1 MPRFCTPCRAP
12 AQRTPA
18 MAGKVGCGLLLAV
31 LFAVAAV
38 SRAPFAVFALAFAVL
53 LVGFLAWYVRTLR
66 RDVAVTLQL
75 PTRPVQPGE
84 EFSVLVQLHNAGR
97 RPVPELRVVLQA
109 ADAESGTVIELPC
122 GAMLAPHQRADLRVT
137 LRAAQSGLWR
147 FCVQKAAVR
156 DPLGLFAAPC
166 AVPPQSQV
174 LCVLPPAEGE
184 DGGTGS
190 NPQNKTEA
198 QTTAGHDMADGV
210 YDLRPY
216 RMGDSLKQIHWK
228 LTARVGEL
236 TVREPLGATYR
247 ADPAGTVLA
256 EQTAPTPVLHLGQ
269 AAVKRLRK
277 LTRRQTADPDTG
289 LAFLDRVLLPHTK
302 AAAHPAREAAA
313 DLLILELLALGL
325 LTALNGA
332 FALALPFWVM
342 LGTAALCAAWLALHR
357 APLPSAARY
366 GAVLALGIGYLVLL
380 FFVQRPFLS
389 GAAQCADAVR
399 LCLNTRFNA
408 DFAVASSPIAAHR
421 GLFVLLAAVPVTA
434 VLTLLTVWHTDA
446 LLLGL
451 VLLPIVV
458 FTLLTGTGSA
468 VLGWLLLLPG
478 WLGTCAAA
486 RSVPRKRLWGSKASA
501 AFAANL
507 QTHRTN
513 QTLTAAGMAAICAVL
528 FLPALA
534 LRPALTLPLNAMQP
548 VTDKASAAVLRVA
561 IAWLPKISGGALNF
575 HVSAAAGGVED
586 GSLVQGEGL
595 ALTGLEDLLVTTDA
609 APTETVYLR
618 GFIGADYD
626 GTSWQPGDAA
636 AFDSAAANW
645 KTDGSGR
652 LDIANLPFLRA
663 ALGGAEPQQMT
674 VQRIHANDAYT
685 FAPYNAYFNDY
696 YLLDGDGAA
705 AGQTVQDDIF
715 YYFPR
720 KQAAELLAARAD
732 GDASVLDRLESA
744 YAAYVQARYL
754 EVPAGEGYD
763 AICEELQT
771 LLKERKLKDDDLD
784 GRRALV
790 RSWLNERCRY
800 SADTAASAGADPVLY
815 FLNESHAGNSTQFAS
830 AAVLLC
836 RMVGL
841 PARYVVGYAAPQSL
855 FTAAGGGFRAVLQDD
870 NAHAWAEI
878 YLAGQGWTP
887 LEVTPGMAAELTEGE
902 LTADAAQAGQD
913 IADSDT
919 PLPARQEAD
928 SPAETPQRVPLLWA
942 LPTVFLLVVLT
953 LARVRRA
960 RRTPL
965 QTVQAEFCALHRK
978 MRRCGLAA
986 EISSDEAAFAE
997 FLQSHCPQT
1006 DPETVQ
1012 QLLDAV
1018 QAAQFAPAPCTAET
1032 AQEIRALCRKLR
1044 KALRKR
1050 TVYGLCSG
1058 KLCAR
1063 ND

>member
-1 MPRFCTPCRAP
+1 
-12 AQRTPA
+12 
-18 MAGKVGCGLLLAV
+18 MAGKVGCGLLLAM
-31 LFAVAAV
+31 LFAAAAV
-38 SRAPFAVFALAFAVL
+38 SRAPFAIFLLAFAVL

-66 RDVAVTLQL
+66 GDVAVTLQL

-84 EFSVLVQLHNAGR
+84 EFSVLVQLRNAGR

-166 AVPPQSQV
+166 AVPPQSQA

-184 DGGTGS
+184 DSGMGS

-256 EQTAPTPVLHLGQ
+256 EQAAPPVLHLAQ
-269 AAVKRLRK
+269 AAVKRLRR

-289 LAFLDRVLLPHTK
+289 LVFLDRVLLPRTK

-313 DLLILELLALGL
+313 DLLISELLALGL

-332 FALALPFWVM
+332 FALALPIWVW
-342 LGTAALCAAWLALHR
+342 LGVAALCAAWPVLHR
-357 APLPSAARY
+357 VPLSKAGRY
-366 GAVLALGIGYLVLL
+366 GAALALAVGYLVLL
-380 FFVQRPFLS
+380 FAVQQPFLA
-389 GAAQCADAVR
+389 GATQCADAVR

-408 DFAVASSPIAAHR
+408 DFTVASSPIAAHR

-434 VLTLLTVWHTDA
+434 ILTLLTVWHTDA

-468 VLGWLLLLPG
+468 VLGWLLLIPG
-478 WLGTCAAA
+478 WLGACAAA

-501 AFAANL
+501 AYAANL

-534 LRPALTLPLNAMQP
+534 LRPALALPLNALQP
-548 VTDKASAAVLRVA
+548 VTDKAGAAVLRVA

-586 GSLVQGEGL
+586 GSLVQGQGL
-595 ALTGLEDLLVTTDA
+595 ALTGLEDLLVTTDT

-626 GTSWQPGDAA
+626 GTRWQPGDAA

-645 KTDGSGR
+645 KTDGSAR

-663 ALGGAEPQQMT
+663 ASGGAEPQQMT

-763 AICEELQT
+763 AIREELQA

-855 FTAAGGGFRAVLQDD
+855 FTAAGDGSCRAVLQDD

-902 LTADAAQAGQD
+902 LAADAAQAAQD
-913 IADSDT
+913 TADSDT
-919 PLPARQEAD
+919 PLPARQEAA
-928 SPAETPQRVPLLWA
+928 SPAETPQRVPLLWV
-942 LPTVFLLVVLT
+942 LPTVLLLLVLT
-953 LARVRRA
+953 LALVRRA

-986 EISSDEAAFAE
+986 EVSSDEAAFAE
-997 FLQSHCPQT
+997 FLQTHCPQT
-1006 DPETVQ
+1006 DRQTVQ
-1012 QLLDAV
+1012 HLLDAV
-1018 QAAQFAPAPCTAET
+1018 QAAQFAPDPCTAET
-1032 AQEIRALCRKLR
+1032 AQEVRTICRKLR
-1044 KALRKR
+1044 KMLRKR
-1050 TVYGLCSG
+1050 TV
-1058 KLCAR
+1058 
-1063 ND
+1063 

>member
-1 MPRFCTPCRAP
+1 
-12 AQRTPA
+12 
-18 MAGKVGCGLLLAV
+18 MAGKVGCGLLLVV

-38 SRAPFAVFALAFAVL
+38 SRAPFAVFLLAFAVL

-66 RDVAVTLQL
+66 RDVTVTLQL
-75 PTRPVQPGE
+75 PTHPVQPGE
-84 EFSVLVQLHNAGR
+84 EFSVLVQLRNTGR

-137 LRAAQSGLWR
+137 LRAAQSGLWQ

-166 AVPPQSQV
+166 AVPSQSQA

-184 DGGTGS
+184 DNGAGS

-198 QTTAGHDMADGV
+198 QTSTGHDMADGV

-256 EQTAPTPVLHLGQ
+256 ELAAPAPVLHLAQ

-277 LTRRQTADPDTG
+277 LTYRQTAEPVTG
-289 LAFLDRVLLPHTK
+289 LVFLDRVLLPRTK
-302 AAAHPAREAAA
+302 AAAHPAREATA

-332 FALALPFWVM
+332 FSLSLPFWVW

-357 APLPSAARY
+357 APLPNTARY

-486 RSVPRKRLWGSKASA
+486 RSVPRKRLWGSKTSA
-501 AFAANL
+501 AYAANL

-513 QTLTAAGMAAICAVL
+513 QTQTAAGMAALCAVL

-534 LRPALTLPLNAMQP
+534 LRPALTLPLNALQP

-763 AICEELQT
+763 AICEELQA

-790 RSWLNERCRY
+790 RSWLNERCQY
-800 SADTAASAGADPVLY
+800 SADAAVPAGADPVLY
-815 FLNESHAGNSTQFAS
+815 FLNESYTGNSTQFAS

-855 FTAAGGGFRAVLQDD
+855 FTAAGDGSCRAVLQDD

-887 LEVTPGMAAELTEGE
+887 LEVTPGMTAELTEGE
-902 LTADAAQAGQD
+902 LAADAVQAGQNA
-913 IADSDT
+913 ADSDT
-919 PLPARQEAD
+919 PLPARQEDD
-928 SPAETPQRVPLLWA
+928 SPAETPQSVPLLWV
-942 LPTVFLLVVLT
+942 LPTVLLLLV
-953 LARVRRA
+953 LALALLRRA
-960 RRTPL
+960 KRTPL

-1006 DPETVQ
+1006 DRQTVQ

-1044 KALRKR
+1044 KKLRKR
-1050 TVYGLCSG
+1050 TV
-1058 KLCAR
+1058 
-1063 ND
+1063 

>member
-1 MPRFCTPCRAP
+1 
-12 AQRTPA
+12 

-84 EFSVLVQLHNAGR
+84 EFSVLVQLRNAGR

-166 AVPPQSQV
+166 AVPPQSQA

-184 DGGTGS
+184 DNGAGS
-190 NPQNKTEA
+190 NPQNKTEVE
-198 QTTAGHDMADGV
+198 TTAGHDMADGV

-256 EQTAPTPVLHLGQ
+256 EQAASAPVLHLAQ
-269 AAVKRLRK
+269 TAVKRLRK
-277 LTRRQTADPDTG
+277 LTRRQTTDPDTG
-289 LAFLDRVLLPHTK
+289 LVFLDRVLLPRTK
-302 AAAHPAREAAA
+302 AAAHPAREAAV

-332 FALALPFWVM
+332 FALALPFWVW
-342 LGTAALCAAWLALHR
+342 LGTAALCSAWLALHR

-366 GAVLALGIGYLVLL
+366 GVTLALGIGYLVLL

-408 DFAVASSPIAAHR
+408 DFAVATTPIAAHR
-421 GLFVLLAAVPVTA
+421 GLFVLLAAMPVTA
-434 VLTLLTVWHTDA
+434 ILTLLTVWRTDA

-458 FTLLTGTGSA
+458 FTLLAGSGSA

-478 WLGTCAAA
+478 WLGACAAA

-501 AFAANL
+501 AYAANL

-513 QTLTAAGMAAICAVL
+513 QTLTAAGMAALCAVL

-534 LRPALTLPLNAMQP
+534 LRPALTLPLNALQP
-548 VTDKASAAVLRVA
+548 MTDKASAAVLRVA
-561 IAWLPKISGGALNF
+561 IAWFPKISGGALNF

-586 GSLVQGEGL
+586 GSLVQGDGL

-626 GTSWQPGDAA
+626 GTSWQPGDAT

-685 FAPYNAYFNDY
+685 FSPYNAYFNDY

-763 AICEELQT
+763 ATCEELQT

-815 FLNESHAGNSTQFAS
+815 FLNESHVGNSTQFAS

-855 FTAAGGGFRAVLQDD
+855 FTAAGDGFRAVLQDD

-913 IADSDT
+913 TADSDT
-919 PLPARQEAD
+919 PLPVRQDAD
-928 SPAETPQRVPLLWA
+928 SPAETPQRFPLLWV
-942 LPTVFLLVVLT
+942 LPTVLLLVVLT
-953 LARVRRA
+953 LALVRRA

-997 FLQSHCPQT
+997 FLQTHCPQT
-1006 DPETVQ
+1006 DRQTVQ
-1012 QLLDAV
+1012 HLLDAV

-1044 KALRKR
+1044 KKLRK
-1050 TVYGLCSG
+1050 
-1058 KLCAR
+1058 
-1063 ND
+1063 

>member
-1 MPRFCTPCRAP
+1 
-12 AQRTPA
+12 

-31 LFAVAAV
+31 LFAIAAV
-38 SRAPFAVFALAFAVL
+38 SRAPFAVFLLAFAVL

-84 EFSVLVQLHNAGR
+84 EFSVLVQLRNTGR

-109 ADAESGTVIELPC
+109 ADTESGTVIELPC
-122 GAMLAPHQRADLRVT
+122 TAMLAPHQRADLRVT

-166 AVPPQSQV
+166 AVPSQSQA

-184 DGGTGS
+184 DTGAGN

-198 QTTAGHDMADGV
+198 QTSSGHDMADGV

-256 EQTAPTPVLHLGQ
+256 EQAAPAPVLHLAQ

-277 LTRRQTADPDTG
+277 LTCRQTAEPVTG
-289 LAFLDRVLLPHTK
+289 LVFVDRVLLPRTK
-302 AAAHPAREAAA
+302 AAAHPAREATA

-332 FALALPFWVM
+332 FSLSLPFWVW

-366 GAVLALGIGYLVLL
+366 GAVLALSIGYLVLL

-408 DFAVASSPIAAHR
+408 DFSVATSPIAAQM
-421 GLFVLLAAVPVTA
+421 GVFVLLAAVPVTA
-434 VLTLLTVWHTDA
+434 ILTLLTVCHTDV
-446 LLLGL
+446 LLLVL

-458 FTLLTGTGSA
+458 FTLLAGSGSA

-478 WLGTCAAA
+478 WLGACAAA

-501 AFAANL
+501 AYAANL

-513 QTLTAAGMAAICAVL
+513 QTLTAAAMAALCAVL

-534 LRPALTLPLNAMQP
+534 LRPVLTLPLNALQP
-548 VTDKASAAVLRVA
+548 VTDKASAAVLRTA
-561 IAWLPKISGGALNF
+561 IVWLPKISGGTLNI
-575 HVSAAAGGVED
+575 HVNAAAGGVED

-618 GFIGADYD
+618 GFIGANYD
-626 GTSWQPGDAA
+626 GTGWQPGDAA
-636 AFDSAAANW
+636 AFDNAAANW

-720 KQAAELLAARAD
+720 KQAAELLAARTD

-754 EVPAGEGYD
+754 AVPAGEGYD

-800 SADTAASAGADPVLY
+800 SADAAASAGADPVLY

-855 FTAAGGGFRAVLQDD
+855 FTAAGDGSFRAVLQDD

-878 YLAGQGWTP
+878 YLAGHGWTP

-902 LTADAAQAGQD
+902 LATDAVQAGQD
-913 IADSDT
+913 AADSDT
-919 PLPARQEAD
+919 PLPARQEGD
-928 SPAETPQRVPLLWA
+928 SPAEAPQCAPLLWV
-942 LPTVFLLVVLT
+942 LPTVLLLVALT
-953 LARVRRA
+953 LALLRRT

-965 QTVQAEFCALHRK
+965 QSVQAEFCALHRK

-986 EISSDEAAFAE
+986 EVSSDEAAFAE
-997 FLQSHCPQT
+997 FLQTHCPQT
-1006 DPETVQ
+1006 DRKTVQ
-1012 QLLDAV
+1012 HLLDTV
-1018 QAAQFAPAPCTAET
+1018 QAAQFAPEPCTAET
-1032 AQEIRALCRKLR
+1032 AQEVRALCRKLR
-1044 KALRKR
+1044 KKLRSR
-1050 TVYGLCSG
+1050 TV
-1058 KLCAR
+1058 
-1063 ND
+1063 

>member
-1 MPRFCTPCRAP
+1 
-12 AQRTPA
+12 
-18 MAGKVGCGLLLAV
+18 MAGKVGCGLLLAM
-31 LFAVAAV
+31 LFAAAAV
-38 SRAPFAVFALAFAVL
+38 SRAPFAVLLLAFAVL

-66 RDVAVTLQL
+66 GDVAVTLQL

-84 EFSVLVQLHNAGR
+84 EFSVLVQLRNAGR

-122 GAMLAPHQRADLRVT
+122 GAMLAPHQCADLRVT

-156 DPLGLFAAPC
+156 DPLGLFAASC
-166 AVPPQSQV
+166 AVPPQSQA

-184 DGGTGS
+184 DNGAGN

-247 ADPAGTVLA
+247 TDPAGTVLA
-256 EQTAPTPVLHLGQ
+256 EQAAPPVLHLGQ
-269 AAVKRLRK
+269 AAVKRLRR

-289 LAFLDRVLLPHTK
+289 LVFLDRVLLPRTK

-313 DLLILELLALGL
+313 DLLISELLALGL

-332 FALALPFWVM
+332 FALALPIWVW
-342 LGTAALCAAWLALHR
+342 LGVAALCAAWPVLHR
-357 APLPSAARY
+357 VPLSKAGRY
-366 GAVLALGIGYLVLL
+366 GAALALAVGYLVLL
-380 FFVQRPFLS
+380 FAVQQPFLA
-389 GAAQCADAVR
+389 GATQCADAVR
-399 LCLNTRFNA
+399 LCLNTRFNE
-408 DFAVASSPIAAHR
+408 DFSVATSPIAAQM
-421 GLFVLLAAVPVTA
+421 GVFVLLAAVPVTA
-434 VLTLLTVWHTDA
+434 ILTLLTVCHTDA

-458 FTLLTGTGSA
+458 FTLLAGSGSA

-478 WLGTCAAA
+478 WLGACAAA

-501 AFAANL
+501 AYAANL

-513 QTLTAAGMAAICAVL
+513 QTLTAAGMAALCAVL

-534 LRPALTLPLNAMQP
+534 LRPVLTLPLNALQP
-548 VTDKASAAVLRVA
+548 VTDKAGAAVLRVA

-674 VQRIHANDAYT
+674 VQCIHANDAYT

-705 AGQTVQDDIF
+705 AGQSVQDDIF

-763 AICEELQT
+763 AIREELQA

-855 FTAAGGGFRAVLQDD
+855 FTAAGDGFRAVLQDD

-902 LTADAAQAGQD
+902 LAADAAQAGQD
-913 IADSDT
+913 TADSDT
-919 PLPARQEAD
+919 PLPARQEAA
-928 SPAETPQRVPLLWA
+928 SPAETPQRVPLLWV
-942 LPTVFLLVVLT
+942 LPTVLLLLALT
-953 LARVRRA
+953 LALVRRA

-986 EISSDEAAFAE
+986 EVSSDEAAFAE

-1006 DPETVQ
+1006 DRQTVQ
-1012 QLLDAV
+1012 HLLDAV
-1018 QAAQFAPAPCTAET
+1018 QAAHFAPAPCTAET

-1044 KALRKR
+1044 KTLRK
-1050 TVYGLCSG
+1050 
-1058 KLCAR
+1058 
-1063 ND
+1063 

>member
-1 MPRFCTPCRAP
+1 
-12 AQRTPA
+12 

-31 LFAVAAV
+31 LFAAAAV
-38 SRAPFAVFALAFAVL
+38 SRAPFAIFLLAFAVL

-75 PTRPVQPGE
+75 PTHPVQPGE
-84 EFSVLVQLHNAGR
+84 EFSVLVQLHNTGR

-109 ADAESGTVIELPC
+109 ADAESGTAIELPC
-122 GAMLAPHQRADLRVT
+122 SAMLAPHQRADLRVT
-137 LRAAQSGLWR
+137 LRAAQSGLWQ

-156 DPLGLFAAPC
+156 DPLGLFAASC
-166 AVPPQSQV
+166 AVPPQSQA

-184 DGGTGS
+184 DGGAGN

-198 QTTAGHDMADGV
+198 ETTAGHDMADGV

-256 EQTAPTPVLHLGQ
+256 EQAAPPVLHLAQ
-269 AAVKRLRK
+269 AAVKRLRR

-289 LAFLDRVLLPHTK
+289 LVFLDRVLLPRTK

-332 FALALPFWVM
+332 FALALPFWVW

-408 DFAVASSPIAAHR
+408 DFTVASSPIAAHR

-434 VLTLLTVWHTDA
+434 ILTLLTAWHTDA

-478 WLGTCAAA
+478 WLGACAAA

-501 AFAANL
+501 AYAANL

-513 QTLTAAGMAAICAVL
+513 RTLTAAGMAVACALL

-534 LRPALTLPLNAMQP
+534 LRPVLTLPLDALQP
-548 VTDKASAAVLRVA
+548 VSNKAGAAVLRVA

-575 HVSAAAGGVED
+575 HVSATAGGVED

-595 ALTGLEDLLVTTDA
+595 TLTGLEDLLVTTDA

-636 AFDSAAANW
+636 TFDSAATNW
-645 KTDGSGR
+645 KTDGSAR

-732 GDASVLDRLESA
+732 GDAGVLDNLESA
-744 YAAYVQARYL
+744 YAAYVQAHYL

-763 AICEELQT
+763 AIRVELQA

-800 SADTAASAGADPVLY
+800 STDTDAPAGADPVLY

-855 FTAAGGGFRAVLQDD
+855 FTAAGDGSCRAVLQDD

-902 LTADAAQAGQD
+902 LAADAAQAGQD
-913 IADSDT
+913 TADSDT
-919 PLPARQEAD
+919 PLPARQEAA
-928 SPAETPQRVPLLWA
+928 SPAETPQRVPLLWV
-942 LPTVFLLVVLT
+942 LPTVLLLLVLT
-953 LARVRRA
+953 LALVRRA

-986 EISSDEAAFAE
+986 DISSDEPAFAE
-997 FLQSHCPQT
+997 FLQTHCPQT
-1006 DPETVQ
+1006 DHETVQ
-1012 QLLDAV
+1012 HLLDAV
-1018 QAAQFAPAPCTAET
+1018 QAAQFAPDPCTAET
-1032 AQEIRALCRKLR
+1032 AQEVRTICRKLR
-1044 KALRKR
+1044 KMLRKR
-1050 TVYGLCSG
+1050 TV
-1058 KLCAR
+1058 
-1063 ND
+1063 

>member
-1 MPRFCTPCRAP
+1 
-12 AQRTPA
+12 
-18 MAGKVGCGLLLAV
+18 MAGKVGCALLLAV
-31 LFAVAAV
+31 LFAAAAV

-75 PTRPVQPGE
+75 PTHPVQPGE
-84 EFSVLVQLHNAGR
+84 EFAVLVKLHNSGR

-109 ADAESGTVIELPC
+109 MDAESGTAIELPC
-122 GAMLAPHQRADLRVT
+122 GAMLAPHQCADLRVI
-137 LRAAQSGLWR
+137 LRAAKSGLWR
-147 FCVQKAAVR
+147 FRVREATVR
-156 DPLGLFAAPC
+156 DPLGLFAAHC
-166 AVPPQSQV
+166 AVPPQSRE
-174 LCVLPPAEGE
+174 LCVLPLAEGE
-184 DGGTGS
+184 DDGAGTK
-190 NPQNKTEA
+190 PQNCAEKV
-198 QTTAGHDMADGV
+198 TAAGCDLTDGV

-216 RMGDSLKQIHWK
+216 RAGDSPKLIHWK

-247 ADPAGTVLA
+247 ADPAGSVLA
-256 EQTAPTPVLHLGQ
+256 EGADAPQQLLHFGQ
-269 AAVKRLRK
+269 AAVKRLRR
-277 LTRRQTADPDTG
+277 LTRRKDTDPATG
-289 LAFLDRVLLPHTK
+289 LVFVDRVLLPRTK
-302 AAAHPAREAAA
+302 AAAHPMAETAA
-313 DLLILELLALGL
+313 DLLISELLALGL

-332 FALALPFWVM
+332 FALALPIWVW
-342 LGTAALCAAWLALHR
+342 LGVAALCAAWPALHR
-357 APLPSAARY
+357 VPLSKAGRY
-366 GAVLALGIGYLVLL
+366 GAALALAVGYLVLL
-380 FFVQRPFLS
+380 FAVQQPFLA

-399 LCLNTRFNA
+399 LCLNARFNA
-408 DFAVASSPIAAHR
+408 NFVVSTSPVSAQM
-421 GLFVLLAAVPVTA
+421 GLFALLTAVPFTMFLATLTA
-434 VLTLLTVWHTDA
+434 RHTDA
-446 LLLGL
+446 LLLGA
-451 VLLPIVV
+451 VLLPIVA
-458 FTLLTGTGSA
+458 FTLLAGTGRA

-478 WLGTCAAA
+478 WLGACAAA
-486 RSVPRKRLWGSKASA
+486 RSVPRKRLWGRKASA
-501 AFAANL
+501 VYAANL

-513 QTLTAAGMAAICAVL
+513 QTLTAVGMAVACAVL

-534 LRPALTLPLNAMQP
+534 LRPVLALPLGALQP
-548 VTDKASAAVLRVA
+548 VTDKAGAAVLRVA

-586 GSLVQGEGL
+586 GSLVRGQGL

-705 AGQTVQDDIF
+705 AGQSVQDDIF

-732 GDASVLDRLESA
+732 GDAGVLDNLESA
-744 YAAYVQARYL
+744 YAAYVQAHYL

-763 AICEELQT
+763 AIRAELQA
-771 LLKERKLKDDDLD
+771 LLKERKLKDDDFD

-800 SADTAASAGADPVLY
+800 SADAAAPAEADPVLY

-855 FTAAGGGFRAVLQDD
+855 FTAADDGSCRAVLQDD

-902 LTADAAQAGQD
+902 LAADAAQAGQD
-913 IADSDT
+913 TADSDT

-928 SPAETPQRVPLLWA
+928 SPAETPQRVPLLWV
-942 LPTVFLLVVLT
+942 LPTVLLLLALT
-953 LARVRRA
+953 LALVRRA
-960 RRTPL
+960 GRTPL

-986 EISSDEAAFAE
+986 DISSDEAAFVE
-997 FLQSHCPQT
+997 FLQTHCPQT
-1006 DPETVQ
+1006 DRKTVQ
-1012 QLLDAV
+1012 HLLDAV

-1032 AQEIRALCRKLR
+1032 AQEVRTICRRLR
-1044 KALRKR
+1044 KNLRKG
-1050 TVYGLCSG
+1050 TV
-1058 KLCAR
+1058 
-1063 ND
+1063 

>member
-1 MPRFCTPCRAP
+1 
-12 AQRTPA
+12 
-18 MAGKVGCGLLLAV
+18 MAGKVGCGLLLAM
-31 LFAVAAV
+31 LFAAAAV
-38 SRAPFAVFALAFAVL
+38 SRAPFAIFLLAFAVL

-66 RDVAVTLQL
+66 GDVAVTLQL

-84 EFSVLVQLHNAGR
+84 EFSVLVQLRNAGR

-166 AVPPQSQV
+166 AVPPQSQA

-184 DGGTGS
+184 DSGMGS

-256 EQTAPTPVLHLGQ
+256 EQAAPPVLHLAQ
-269 AAVKRLRK
+269 AAVKRLRR

-289 LAFLDRVLLPHTK
+289 LVFLDRVLLPRTK

-313 DLLILELLALGL
+313 DLLISELLALGL

-332 FALALPFWVM
+332 FALALPIWVW
-342 LGTAALCAAWLALHR
+342 LGVAALCAAWPVLHR
-357 APLPSAARY
+357 VPLSKAGRY
-366 GAVLALGIGYLVLL
+366 GAALALAVGYLVLL
-380 FFVQRPFLS
+380 FAVQQPFLA
-389 GAAQCADAVR
+389 GATQCADAVR

-408 DFAVASSPIAAHR
+408 DFTVASSPIAAHR

-434 VLTLLTVWHTDA
+434 ILTLLTVWHTDA

-468 VLGWLLLLPG
+468 VLGWLLLIPG
-478 WLGTCAAA
+478 WLGACAAA

-501 AFAANL
+501 AYAANL

-534 LRPALTLPLNAMQP
+534 LRPALALPLNALQP
-548 VTDKASAAVLRVA
+548 VTDKAGAAVLRVA

-586 GSLVQGEGL
+586 GSLVQGQGL
-595 ALTGLEDLLVTTDA
+595 ALTGLEDLLVTTDT

-626 GTSWQPGDAA
+626 GTRWQPGDAA

-645 KTDGSGR
+645 KTDGSAR

-663 ALGGAEPQQMT
+663 ASGGAEPQQMT

-732 GDASVLDRLESA
+732 GDAGVLDRLESA

-763 AICEELQT
+763 AIRAELQA

-800 SADTAASAGADPVLY
+800 STDAAVSAGTDPVLY
-815 FLNESHAGNSTQFAS
+815 FLNESHAGSSTQFAS

-855 FTAAGGGFRAVLQDD
+855 FTAAGDGSCRAVLQDD

-902 LTADAAQAGQD
+902 LAADAAQAAQD
-913 IADSDT
+913 TADSDT
-919 PLPARQEAD
+919 PLPARQEAA
-928 SPAETPQRVPLLWA
+928 SPAETPQRVPLLWV
-942 LPTVFLLVVLT
+942 LPTVLLLLVLT
-953 LARVRRA
+953 LALVRRA

-986 EISSDEAAFAE
+986 EVSSDEAAFAE
-997 FLQSHCPQT
+997 FLQTHCPQT
-1006 DPETVQ
+1006 DRQTVQ
-1012 QLLDAV
+1012 HLLDAV
-1018 QAAQFAPAPCTAET
+1018 QAAQFAPDPCTAET
-1032 AQEIRALCRKLR
+1032 AQEVRTICRKLR
-1044 KALRKR
+1044 KMLRKR
-1050 TVYGLCSG
+1050 TV
-1058 KLCAR
+1058 
-1063 ND
+1063 

>member
-1 MPRFCTPCRAP
+1 
-12 AQRTPA
+12 

-184 DGGTGS
+184 NNGTGS

-269 AAVKRLRK
+269 AAVKRLRR

-434 VLTLLTVWHTDA
+434 GLTLLTVWHTDA

-478 WLGTCAAA
+478 WLGACAAA

-501 AFAANL
+501 AYAANL

-513 QTLTAAGMAAICAVL
+513 QTQTAAGMAALCAVL

-534 LRPALTLPLNAMQP
+534 LRPALALPLNALQP

-561 IAWLPKISGGALNF
+561 IAWPPKISGGALNF

-586 GSLVQGEGL
+586 GSLVQGQGL

-626 GTSWQPGDAA
+626 GTSWQPL
-636 AFDSAAANW
+636 
-645 KTDGSGR
+645 T
-652 LDIANLPFLRA
+652 
-663 ALGGAEPQQMT
+663 
-674 VQRIHANDAYT
+674 
-685 FAPYNAYFNDY
+685 AP
-696 YLLDGDGAA
+696 
-705 AGQTVQDDIF
+705 
-715 YYFPR
+715 
-720 KQAAELLAARAD
+720 
-732 GDASVLDRLESA
+732 
-744 YAAYVQARYL
+744 
-754 EVPAGEGYD
+754 
-763 AICEELQT
+763 
-771 LLKERKLKDDDLD
+771 
-784 GRRALV
+784 RR
-790 RSWLNERCRY
+790 
-800 SADTAASAGADPVLY
+800 TGKP
-815 FLNESHAGNSTQFAS
+815 
-830 AAVLLC
+830 
-836 RMVGL
+836 M
-841 PARYVVGYAAPQSL
+841 
-855 FTAAGGGFRAVLQDD
+855 AAGGWILQTCPFC
-870 NAHAWAEI
+870 ARPW
-878 YLAGQGWTP
+878 
-887 LEVTPGMAAELTEGE
+887 
-902 LTADAAQAGQD
+902 AAQ
-913 IADSDT
+913 S
-919 PLPARQEAD
+919 R
-928 SPAETPQRVPLLWA
+928 SR
-942 LPTVFLLVVLT
+942 
-953 LARVRRA
+953 
-960 RRTPL
+960 
-965 QTVQAEFCALHRK
+965 
-978 MRRCGLAA
+978 
-986 EISSDEAAFAE
+986 
-997 FLQSHCPQT
+997 
-1006 DPETVQ
+1006 
-1012 QLLDAV
+1012 
-1018 QAAQFAPAPCTAET
+1018 
-1032 AQEIRALCRKLR
+1032 
-1044 KALRKR
+1044 
-1050 TVYGLCSG
+1050 
-1058 KLCAR
+1058 
-1063 ND
+1063 

>member
-1 MPRFCTPCRAP
+1 
-12 AQRTPA
+12 

-31 LFAVAAV
+31 LLAAAAV

-84 EFSVLVQLHNAGR
+84 EFSVLVQLRNAGR

-122 GAMLAPHQRADLRVT
+122 GAMLAPHQHADLRVT

-147 FCVQKAAVR
+147 FCVQKATVR
-156 DPLGLFAAPC
+156 DPLGLFSAPC
-166 AVPPQSQV
+166 AVPPQSQA

-184 DGGTGS
+184 DGGAGN
-190 NPQNKTEA
+190 NPQNKTEV

-256 EQTAPTPVLHLGQ
+256 EQAVPPVLHLAQ
-269 AAVKRLRK
+269 AAVKRLRR

-289 LAFLDRVLLPHTK
+289 LTFLDRVLLPRTK
-302 AAAHPAREAAA
+302 AAAHPARETAA

-332 FALALPFWVM
+332 FALALPFWVW

-357 APLPSAARY
+357 APLPNTARY

-408 DFAVASSPIAAHR
+408 DFTVASSPIAAHR

-434 VLTLLTVWHTDA
+434 ILTLLTAWHTDA

-478 WLGTCAAA
+478 WLGACAAA

-501 AFAANL
+501 AYAANL

-513 QTLTAAGMAAICAVL
+513 RTLTAAGMAVACALL

-534 LRPALTLPLNAMQP
+534 LRPVLTLPLDALQP

-586 GSLVQGEGL
+586 GSLLQGEGL

-636 AFDSAAANW
+636 TFDSAATNW
-645 KTDGSGR
+645 KTDGSAR

-732 GDASVLDRLESA
+732 GDASVLDHLESA

-763 AICEELQT
+763 AIRAELQA

-800 SADTAASAGADPVLY
+800 SADADAPAGADPVLY
-815 FLNESHAGNSTQFAS
+815 FLNESHAGSSTQFAS

-855 FTAAGGGFRAVLQDD
+855 FTPAGDGSCRAVLQDD

-902 LTADAAQAGQD
+902 LATDAAQAGQD
-913 IADSDT
+913 TADSDT
-919 PLPARQEAD
+919 PLPTRQEVD
-928 SPAETPQRVPLLWA
+928 SPAETPQHVPLLWV
-942 LPTVFLLVVLT
+942 LPTVLLLALT
-953 LARVRRA
+953 LALVRRA
-960 RRTPL
+960 RLTPL

-986 EISSDEAAFAE
+986 DVSSDEAAFAE
-997 FLQSHCPQT
+997 FLQTHCPQT
-1006 DPETVQ
+1006 DHETVQ
-1012 QLLDAV
+1012 HLLNAV
-1018 QAAQFAPAPCTAET
+1018 QAAQFAPDPCTAET
-1032 AQEIRALCRKLR
+1032 AQEVRTICRKLR
-1044 KALRKR
+1044 KMLRKQ
-1050 TVYGLCSG
+1050 TV
-1058 KLCAR
+1058 
-1063 ND
+1063 

>member
-1 MPRFCTPCRAP
+1 
-12 AQRTPA
+12 

-31 LFAVAAV
+31 LFAAAAV
-38 SRAPFAVFALAFAVL
+38 SRAPFAVFLLAFAVL

-66 RDVAVTLQL
+66 WDVAVTLQL

-84 EFSVLVQLHNAGR
+84 EFSVLVQLRNAGR

-156 DPLGLFAAPC
+156 DPLGLFAASC
-166 AVPPQSQV
+166 AVPPQSQA

-184 DGGTGS
+184 DSGAGN

-198 QTTAGHDMADGV
+198 ETTAGHDMADGV

-256 EQTAPTPVLHLGQ
+256 EQAAPPVLHLAQ
-269 AAVKRLRK
+269 AAVKRLRR

-289 LAFLDRVLLPHTK
+289 LVFLDRVLLPRTK
-302 AAAHPAREAAA
+302 AAAHPAWEAAA
-313 DLLILELLALGL
+313 DLLIPELLALGL

-332 FALALPFWVM
+332 SALALPFWVW

-366 GAVLALGIGYLVLL
+366 GVTLALGIGYLMLL

-408 DFAVASSPIAAHR
+408 DFSVATSPIAAQM
-421 GLFVLLAAVPVTA
+421 GVFVLLAAVPVTA
-434 VLTLLTVWHTDA
+434 ILTLLTVCHTDA

-478 WLGTCAAA
+478 WLGACAAA
-486 RSVPRKRLWGSKASA
+486 RSVPRKRLWGNRASA
-501 AFAANL
+501 VYAANL

-534 LRPALTLPLNAMQP
+534 LRPALALPLNALQP
-548 VTDKASAAVLRVA
+548 VTDKAGAAVLRVA

-575 HVSAAAGGVED
+575 HISAAAGGVED
-586 GSLVQGEGL
+586 GSLLQGEGL
-595 ALTGLEDLLVTTDA
+595 ALTGLEDLLVTTDT
-609 APTETVYLR
+609 APTETIYLR

-645 KTDGSGR
+645 KTDGSAR

-685 FAPYNAYFNDY
+685 FSPYNAYFNDY

-732 GDASVLDRLESA
+732 GDASVLDRLENA
-744 YAAYVQARYL
+744 YAAYVQARYM

-763 AICEELQT
+763 AICEELQA

-800 SADTAASAGADPVLY
+800 SADAAASARTDPVLC

-855 FTAAGGGFRAVLQDD
+855 FTAADDGNCRAVLQDD

-878 YLAGQGWTP
+878 YLAGHGWTP

-902 LTADAAQAGQD
+902 LAADAAQAGQD
-913 IADSDT
+913 TADSDT
-919 PLPARQEAD
+919 PLPARQESV
-928 SPAETPQRVPLLWA
+928 SPAEAPQRVPLLWV
-942 LPTVFLLVVLT
+942 LPTVLLLLVLT
-953 LARVRRA
+953 LVLVRRA

-986 EISSDEAAFAE
+986 EVSSDEAAFAE
-997 FLQSHCPQT
+997 FLQTHCPQT
-1006 DPETVQ
+1006 DRQTVQ
-1012 QLLDAV
+1012 HLLDAV
-1018 QAAQFAPAPCTAET
+1018 QAAQFAPDPCTADT
-1032 AQEIRALCRKLR
+1032 AQEVRTICRKLR
-1044 KALRKR
+1044 KMLHKR
-1050 TVYGLCSG
+1050 TV
-1058 KLCAR
+1058 
-1063 ND
+1063 

>member
-1 MPRFCTPCRAP
+1 
-12 AQRTPA
+12 
-18 MAGKVGCGLLLAV
+18 MAGKVGCGLLLAM
-31 LFAVAAV
+31 LFAAAAV
-38 SRAPFAVFALAFAVL
+38 SRAPFAVFLLAFAVL

-66 RDVAVTLQL
+66 GDVAVTLQL

-84 EFSVLVQLHNAGR
+84 EFSVLVQLRNAGR

-122 GAMLAPHQRADLRVT
+122 GAMLAPHQCADLRVT

-156 DPLGLFAAPC
+156 DPLGLFAASC
-166 AVPPQSQV
+166 AVPPQSQA

-184 DGGTGS
+184 DNGAGN

-247 ADPAGTVLA
+247 TDPAGTVLA
-256 EQTAPTPVLHLGQ
+256 EQAAPPVLHLGQ
-269 AAVKRLRK
+269 AAVKRLRR

-289 LAFLDRVLLPHTK
+289 LVFLDRVLLPRTK

-313 DLLILELLALGL
+313 DLLISELLALGL

-332 FALALPFWVM
+332 FALALPIWVW
-342 LGTAALCAAWLALHR
+342 LGVAALCAAWPVLHR
-357 APLPSAARY
+357 VPLSKAGRY
-366 GAVLALGIGYLVLL
+366 GAALALAVGYLVLL
-380 FFVQRPFLS
+380 FAVQQPFLA
-389 GAAQCADAVR
+389 GATQCADAVR
-399 LCLNTRFNA
+399 LCLNTRFNE
-408 DFAVASSPIAAHR
+408 DFSVATSPIAAQM
-421 GLFVLLAAVPVTA
+421 GVFVLLAAVPVTA
-434 VLTLLTVWHTDA
+434 ILTLLTVCHTDA

-458 FTLLTGTGSA
+458 FTLLAGSGSA

-478 WLGTCAAA
+478 WLGACAAA

-501 AFAANL
+501 AYAANL

-513 QTLTAAGMAAICAVL
+513 QTLTAAGMAALCAVL

-534 LRPALTLPLNAMQP
+534 LRPALTLTLNALQP
-548 VTDKASAAVLRVA
+548 VTDKAGAAVLRVA

-645 KTDGSGR
+645 KTDGSVR

-685 FAPYNAYFNDY
+685 FSPYNAYFNDY

-763 AICEELQT
+763 AIRAELQA

-800 SADTAASAGADPVLY
+800 STDAAASAGTDSVLY
-815 FLNESHAGNSTQFAS
+815 FLNESHAGNNTQFAS

-855 FTAAGGGFRAVLQDD
+855 FTTAGDGSCRAVLQDD

-902 LTADAAQAGQD
+902 LAVDAAQAGQD
-913 IADSDT
+913 TADSDT
-919 PLPARQEAD
+919 PLPAWQEAA
-928 SPAETPQRVPLLWA
+928 SPAETPQRVPLLWV
-942 LPTVFLLVVLT
+942 LPTVLLLLVLT
-953 LARVRRA
+953 LALVRRA

-986 EISSDEAAFAE
+986 EVSSDEVAFAE
-997 FLQSHCPQT
+997 FLQTHCPQT
-1006 DPETVQ
+1006 DRKTVQ
-1012 QLLDAV
+1012 HLLDAV
-1018 QAAQFAPAPCTAET
+1018 QAAQFAPDPCTAET
-1032 AQEIRALCRKLR
+1032 AQEVRTICRKLR
-1044 KALRKR
+1044 KMLRKR
-1050 TVYGLCSG
+1050 TV
-1058 KLCAR
+1058 
-1063 ND
+1063 

>member
-1 MPRFCTPCRAP
+1 
-12 AQRTPA
+12 
-18 MAGKVGCGLLLAV
+18 MAGKVGCGLLLAM
-31 LFAVAAV
+31 LFAAAAV
-38 SRAPFAVFALAFAVL
+38 SRAPFAIFLLAFAVL

-66 RDVAVTLQL
+66 GDVAVTLQL

-84 EFSVLVQLHNAGR
+84 EFSVLVQLRNAGR

-166 AVPPQSQV
+166 AVPPQSQA

-184 DGGTGS
+184 DSGMGS

-256 EQTAPTPVLHLGQ
+256 EQAAPPVLHLAQ
-269 AAVKRLRK
+269 AAVKRLRR

-289 LAFLDRVLLPHTK
+289 LVFLDRVLLPRTK

-313 DLLILELLALGL
+313 DLLISELLALGL

-332 FALALPFWVM
+332 FALALPIWVW
-342 LGTAALCAAWLALHR
+342 LGVAALCAAWPVLHR
-357 APLPSAARY
+357 VPLSKAGRY
-366 GAVLALGIGYLVLL
+366 GAALALAVGYLVLL
-380 FFVQRPFLS
+380 FAVQQPFLA
-389 GAAQCADAVR
+389 GATQCADAVR

-408 DFAVASSPIAAHR
+408 DFTVASSPIAAHR

-434 VLTLLTVWHTDA
+434 ILTLLTVWHTDA

-451 VLLPIVV
+451 VLLPVV
-458 FTLLTGTGSA
+458 VVTLLAGTGSA
-468 VLGWLLLLPG
+468 VLGWLLLIPG
-478 WLGTCAAA
+478 WLGACAAA

-501 AFAANL
+501 AYAANL

-534 LRPALTLPLNAMQP
+534 LRPALALPLNALQP
-548 VTDKASAAVLRVA
+548 VTDKAGAAVLRVA

-586 GSLVQGEGL
+586 GSLVQGQGL
-595 ALTGLEDLLVTTDA
+595 ALTGLEDLLVTTDT

-626 GTSWQPGDAA
+626 GTRWQPGDAA

-645 KTDGSGR
+645 KTDGSAR

-663 ALGGAEPQQMT
+663 ASGGAEPQQMT

-732 GDASVLDRLESA
+732 GDAGVLDRLESA

-763 AICEELQT
+763 AIRAELQA

-800 SADTAASAGADPVLY
+800 STDAAVSAGTDPVLY
-815 FLNESHAGNSTQFAS
+815 FLNESHAGSSTQFAS

-855 FTAAGGGFRAVLQDD
+855 FTAAGDGSCRAVLQDD

-902 LTADAAQAGQD
+902 LAADAAQAAQD
-913 IADSDT
+913 TADSDT
-919 PLPARQEAD
+919 PLPARQEAA
-928 SPAETPQRVPLLWA
+928 SPAETPQRVPLLWV
-942 LPTVFLLVVLT
+942 LPTVLLLLVLT
-953 LARVRRA
+953 LALVRRA

-986 EISSDEAAFAE
+986 EVSSDEAAFAE
-997 FLQSHCPQT
+997 FLQTHCPQT
-1006 DPETVQ
+1006 DRQTVQ
-1012 QLLDAV
+1012 HLLDAV
-1018 QAAQFAPAPCTAET
+1018 QAAQFAPDPCTAET
-1032 AQEIRALCRKLR
+1032 AQEVRTICRKLR
-1044 KALRKR
+1044 KMLRKR
-1050 TVYGLCSG
+1050 TV
-1058 KLCAR
+1058 
-1063 ND
+1063 

>member
-1 MPRFCTPCRAP
+1 
-12 AQRTPA
+12 
-18 MAGKVGCGLLLAV
+18 MAGKVGCGLLLAM
-31 LFAVAAV
+31 LFAAAAV
-38 SRAPFAVFALAFAVL
+38 SRAPFAVFLLAFAVL

-66 RDVAVTLQL
+66 GDVAVTLQL

-84 EFSVLVQLHNAGR
+84 EFSVLVQLRNAGR

-122 GAMLAPHQRADLRVT
+122 GAMLAPHQCADLRVT

-156 DPLGLFAAPC
+156 DPLGLFAASC
-166 AVPPQSQV
+166 AVPPQSQA

-184 DGGTGS
+184 DNGAGN

-247 ADPAGTVLA
+247 TDPAGTVLA
-256 EQTAPTPVLHLGQ
+256 EQAAPPVLHLGQ
-269 AAVKRLRK
+269 AAVKRLRR

-289 LAFLDRVLLPHTK
+289 LVFLDRVLLPRTK

-313 DLLILELLALGL
+313 DLLISELLALGL

-332 FALALPFWVM
+332 FALALPIWVW
-342 LGTAALCAAWLALHR
+342 LGVAALCAAWPVLHR
-357 APLPSAARY
+357 VPLSKAGRY
-366 GAVLALGIGYLVLL
+366 GAALALAVGYLVLL
-380 FFVQRPFLS
+380 FAVQQPFLA
-389 GAAQCADAVR
+389 GATQCADAVR
-399 LCLNTRFNA
+399 LCLNTRFNE
-408 DFAVASSPIAAHR
+408 DFSVATSPIAAQM
-421 GLFVLLAAVPVTA
+421 GVFVLLAAVPVTA
-434 VLTLLTVWHTDA
+434 ILTLLTVCHTDA

-458 FTLLTGTGSA
+458 FTLLAGSGSA

-478 WLGTCAAA
+478 WLGACAAA

-501 AFAANL
+501 AYAANL

-513 QTLTAAGMAAICAVL
+513 QTLTAAGMAALCAVL

-534 LRPALTLPLNAMQP
+534 LRPVLTLPLNALQP
-548 VTDKASAAVLRVA
+548 VTDKAGAAVLRVA

-674 VQRIHANDAYT
+674 VQRIHANDVYT

-696 YLLDGDGAA
+696 YILDGDGAA

-800 SADTAASAGADPVLY
+800 STDAAASAGTDSVLY
-815 FLNESHAGNSTQFAS
+815 FLNESHAGNNTQFAS

-855 FTAAGGGFRAVLQDD
+855 FTTAGDGSCRAVLQDD

-902 LTADAAQAGQD
+902 LAVDAAQAGQD
-913 IADSDT
+913 TADSDT
-919 PLPARQEAD
+919 PLPAWQEAA
-928 SPAETPQRVPLLWA
+928 SPAETPQRVPLLWV
-942 LPTVFLLVVLT
+942 LPTVLLLLVLT
-953 LARVRRA
+953 LALVRRA

-997 FLQSHCPQT
+997 FLQTHCPQT

-1018 QAAQFAPAPCTAET
+1018 QAAHFAPAPCTAET
-1032 AQEIRALCRKLR
+1032 AQEVRAICRKLR
-1044 KALRKR
+1044 KTLHKR
-1050 TVYGLCSG
+1050 TV
-1058 KLCAR
+1058 
-1063 ND
+1063 

>member
-1 MPRFCTPCRAP
+1 
-12 AQRTPA
+12 
-18 MAGKVGCGLLLAV
+18 MAGKVGCWLLLAV

-38 SRAPFAVFALAFAVL
+38 SRAPFAVFLLAFAVL
-53 LVGFLAWYVRTLR
+53 LVGFLAGYVRTLR

-75 PTRPVQPGE
+75 PTHPVQPGE
-84 EFSVLVQLHNAGR
+84 EFPVLVQLRNTGR

-109 ADAESGTVIELPC
+109 ADTESGTVIELPC
-122 GAMLAPHQRADLRVT
+122 TAMLAPHQRADLRVT

-166 AVPPQSQV
+166 AVPPQSQA

-184 DGGTGS
+184 DNGAGS

-198 QTTAGHDMADGV
+198 QTSSGHDMADGV

-247 ADPAGTVLA
+247 ADPAGTILA
-256 EQTAPTPVLHLGQ
+256 EQAAPTPVLHLAQ

-277 LTRRQTADPDTG
+277 LTCRQTAEPVTG
-289 LAFLDRVLLPHTK
+289 LVFVDRVLLPRTK
-302 AAAHPAREAAA
+302 AAAHPAREATA

-332 FALALPFWVM
+332 FSLSLPFWVWP
-342 LGTAALCAAWLALHR
+342 GTAALCAAWLALHR
-357 APLPSAARY
+357 APLPSAAHY
-366 GAVLALGIGYLVLL
+366 GAVLALSIGYLVLL

-408 DFAVASSPIAAHR
+408 DFSVATTPIAAQM
-421 GLFVLLAAVPVTA
+421 GVFVLLAAVPVTA
-434 VLTLLTVWHTDA
+434 ILTLLTVCHTDV

-458 FTLLTGTGSA
+458 FTLLAGSGSA

-478 WLGTCAAA
+478 WLGACAAA

-501 AFAANL
+501 AYAANL

-513 QTLTAAGMAAICAVL
+513 QTLTAAAMAALCAVL

-534 LRPALTLPLNAMQP
+534 LRPVLTLPLNALQP
-548 VTDKASAAVLRVA
+548 VTDKASAAVLRAA
-561 IAWLPKISGGALNF
+561 IVWLPKISGGTLNI
-575 HVSAAAGGVED
+575 HVNAAAGGVED
-586 GSLVQGEGL
+586 GSLLQGEGL

-626 GTSWQPGDAA
+626 GTGWQPGDAA
-636 AFDSAAANW
+636 AFDNAAANW

-720 KQAAELLAARAD
+720 KQAAELLAARTD

-754 EVPAGEGYD
+754 AVPAGEGYD

-800 SADTAASAGADPVLY
+800 SADAAASAGADPVLY

-855 FTAAGGGFRAVLQDD
+855 FTAAGDGSFRAVLQDD

-902 LTADAAQAGQD
+902 LATDAVQAGQD
-913 IADSDT
+913 AADSDT
-919 PLPARQEAD
+919 PLPARQEGD
-928 SPAETPQRVPLLWA
+928 SPAEAPQCAPLLWV
-942 LPTVFLLVVLT
+942 LPTVLLLVALT
-953 LARVRRA
+953 LALLRRT

-965 QTVQAEFCALHRK
+965 QSVQAEFCALHRK

-986 EISSDEAAFAE
+986 EVSSDEAAFAE
-997 FLQSHCPQT
+997 FLQTHCPQT
-1006 DPETVQ
+1006 DRKTVQ
-1012 QLLDAV
+1012 HLLDTV
-1018 QAAQFAPAPCTAET
+1018 QAAQFAPEPCTAET
-1032 AQEIRALCRKLR
+1032 AHEVRALCRKLR
-1044 KALRKR
+1044 KKLRK
-1050 TVYGLCSG
+1050 
-1058 KLCAR
+1058 
-1063 ND
+1063 

>member
-1 MPRFCTPCRAP
+1 
-12 AQRTPA
+12 

-38 SRAPFAVFALAFAVL
+38 SRAPFAVFLLAFAVL
-53 LVGFLAWYVRTLR
+53 LVGFLAGYVRTLR
-66 RDVAVTLQL
+66 RDVAVMLQL

-109 ADAESGTVIELPC
+109 ADTESGTVIELPC
-122 GAMLAPHQRADLRVT
+122 TAMLAPHQRADLRVT
-137 LRAAQSGLWR
+137 LRAAQSGLWQ
-147 FCVQKAAVR
+147 FCVQKATVR

-166 AVPPQSQV
+166 AVPPQSQA

-184 DGGTGS
+184 DNGVGS

-198 QTTAGHDMADGV
+198 QTSSGHDMADGV

-256 EQTAPTPVLHLGQ
+256 EQAAPAPVLHLAQ

-277 LTRRQTADPDTG
+277 LTCRQTAEPITG
-289 LAFLDRVLLPHTK
+289 LVFVDRVLLPRTK
-302 AAAHPAREAAA
+302 AAAHPAREATA

-332 FALALPFWVM
+332 FSLSLPFWVW

-366 GAVLALGIGYLVLL
+366 GAVLALSIGYLVLL

-389 GAAQCADAVR
+389 GAAQCANAVR

-408 DFAVASSPIAAHR
+408 DFSVAASPIAAQM
-421 GLFVLLAAVPVTA
+421 GVFVLLAAVPVTA
-434 VLTLLTVWHTDA
+434 ILTLLTVCHTDV

-458 FTLLTGTGSA
+458 FTLLAGNGSA

-478 WLGTCAAA
+478 WLGACAAA

-501 AFAANL
+501 AYAANL

-513 QTLTAAGMAAICAVL
+513 QTLSAAALAALCAVL

-534 LRPALTLPLNAMQP
+534 LRPVLTLPLNALQP
-548 VTDKASAAVLRVA
+548 VTDKASAAVLRAA
-561 IAWLPKISGGALNF
+561 IVWLPKISVGTLNI
-575 HVSAAAGGVED
+575 HVNAAAGGVED
-586 GSLVQGEGL
+586 GSLLQGEGL

-618 GFIGADYD
+618 GFIGANYD
-626 GTSWQPGDAA
+626 GTGWQPGDAA
-636 AFDSAAANW
+636 AFDNAAANW

-720 KQAAELLAARAD
+720 KQAAELLAARTD

-754 EVPAGEGYD
+754 AVPAGEGYD

-800 SADTAASAGADPVLY
+800 SADAAASAGADPVLY

-855 FTAAGGGFRAVLQDD
+855 FTAAGDGSFRAVLQDD

-902 LTADAAQAGQD
+902 LATDAVQAGQD
-913 IADSDT
+913 AADSDA
-919 PLPARQEAD
+919 PLPARQEGD
-928 SPAETPQRVPLLWA
+928 SPAEAPQCAPLLWV
-942 LPTVFLLVVLT
+942 LPTVLLLVALT
-953 LARVRRA
+953 LALLRRT

-965 QTVQAEFCALHRK
+965 QSVQAEFCALHRK

-986 EISSDEAAFAE
+986 EVSSDEAAFAE
-997 FLQSHCPQT
+997 FLQTHCPQT
-1006 DPETVQ
+1006 DRKTVHH
-1012 QLLDAV
+1012 LLDTV
-1018 QAAQFAPAPCTAET
+1018 QAAQFAPEPCTAET
-1032 AQEIRALCRKLR
+1032 AHEVRALCRKLR
-1044 KALRKR
+1044 KKLRRR
-1050 TVYGLCSG
+1050 TV
-1058 KLCAR
+1058 
-1063 ND
+1063 

>member
-1 MPRFCTPCRAP
+1 
-12 AQRTPA
+12 

-75 PTRPVQPGE
+75 PTHPVQPGE
-84 EFSVLVQLHNAGR
+84 EFSVLVQLRNTGR

-137 LRAAQSGLWR
+137 LRAAQSGLWQ

-166 AVPPQSQV
+166 AVPPQTHA

-184 DGGTGS
+184 DNGAGN

-198 QTTAGHDMADGV
+198 QTSTGHDMADGV

-247 ADPAGTVLA
+247 ADPAGIILA
-256 EQTAPTPVLHLGQ
+256 EQAAPAPVLHLAQ

-277 LTRRQTADPDTG
+277 LTCRQTAEPVTG
-289 LAFLDRVLLPHTK
+289 LVFVDRVLLPRTK
-302 AAAHPAREAAA
+302 AAAHPAREATA

-332 FALALPFWVM
+332 FSLSLPFWVW

-366 GAVLALGIGYLVLL
+366 SAVLALSIGYLVLL

-389 GAAQCADAVR
+389 GAAQCANAVR

-408 DFAVASSPIAAHR
+408 DFLVATSPIAAQM
-421 GLFVLLAAVPVTA
+421 GVFVLLAAVPVTA
-434 VLTLLTVWHTDA
+434 ILTLLTVCHTDV

-458 FTLLTGTGSA
+458 FTLLAGNGSA

-478 WLGTCAAA
+478 WLGACAAA

-501 AFAANL
+501 AYAANL

-513 QTLTAAGMAAICAVL
+513 QTLTAAAMTALCAVL

-534 LRPALTLPLNAMQP
+534 LRPVLTLPLNALQP
-548 VTDKASAAVLRVA
+548 VTDKASAAVLRAA
-561 IAWLPKISGGALNF
+561 IVWLPKISGGALNI
-575 HVSAAAGGVED
+575 HVNAAAGGVED
-586 GSLVQGEGL
+586 GSLLQGEGL
-595 ALTGLEDLLVTTDA
+595 TLTGLEDLLVTTDA

-626 GTSWQPGDAA
+626 GTGWQPGDAA
-636 AFDSAAANW
+636 AFDNAAANW

-720 KQAAELLAARAD
+720 KQAAELLAARTD

-754 EVPAGEGYD
+754 AVPAGEEYD
-763 AICEELQT
+763 VICEELQT

-800 SADTAASAGADPVLY
+800 SADAAASAGADPVLY

-855 FTAAGGGFRAVLQDD
+855 FTAAGDGSFRAVLQDD
-870 NAHAWAEI
+870 NAHTWAEI

-902 LTADAAQAGQD
+902 LATDAVQAGQNA
-913 IADSDT
+913 ADSDA
-919 PLPARQEAD
+919 PLPARQEGA
-928 SPAETPQRVPLLWA
+928 SPAEAPQCAPLLWV
-942 LPTVFLLVVLT
+942 LPTVLLLVALT
-953 LARVRRA
+953 LALLRRT

-965 QTVQAEFCALHRK
+965 QSVQAEFCALHRK

-986 EISSDEAAFAE
+986 EVSSDEVAFAE
-997 FLQSHCPQT
+997 FLQIHCPQT
-1006 DPETVQ
+1006 DRKTVQ
-1012 QLLDAV
+1012 HLLDTV
-1018 QAAQFAPAPCTAET
+1018 QAAQFAPEPCTAET
-1032 AQEIRALCRKLR
+1032 AHEVRALCRKLR
-1044 KALRKR
+1044 KKLRRR
-1050 TVYGLCSG
+1050 TV
-1058 KLCAR
+1058 
-1063 ND
+1063 

>member
-1 MPRFCTPCRAP
+1 
-12 AQRTPA
+12 
-18 MAGKVGCGLLLAV
+18 MAGKVGCGLLLAM
-31 LFAVAAV
+31 LFAAAAV
-38 SRAPFAVFALAFAVL
+38 SRAPFAVFLLAFAVL

-66 RDVAVTLQL
+66 GDVAVTLQL

-84 EFSVLVQLHNAGR
+84 EFSVLVQLRNAGR

-122 GAMLAPHQRADLRVT
+122 GAMLAPHQCADLRVT

-156 DPLGLFAAPC
+156 DPLGLFAASC
-166 AVPPQSQV
+166 AVPPQSQA

-184 DGGTGS
+184 DNGAGN

-247 ADPAGTVLA
+247 ADPAGTILA
-256 EQTAPTPVLHLGQ
+256 EQAAPTPVLHLGQ
-269 AAVKRLRK
+269 AAVKRLRR

-289 LAFLDRVLLPHTK
+289 LVFLDRVLLPRTK

-313 DLLILELLALGL
+313 DLLISELLALGL

-332 FALALPFWVM
+332 FALALPIWVW
-342 LGTAALCAAWLALHR
+342 LGVAALCAAWPVLHR
-357 APLPSAARY
+357 VPLSKAGRY
-366 GAVLALGIGYLVLL
+366 GAALALAVGYLVLL
-380 FFVQRPFLS
+380 FAVQQPFLA
-389 GAAQCADAVR
+389 GATQCADAVR
-399 LCLNTRFNA
+399 LCLNTRFNE
-408 DFAVASSPIAAHR
+408 DFSVATSPIAAQM
-421 GLFVLLAAVPVTA
+421 GVFVLLAAVPVTA
-434 VLTLLTVWHTDA
+434 ILTLLTVCHTDA

-458 FTLLTGTGSA
+458 FTLLAGSGSA

-478 WLGTCAAA
+478 WLGACAAA

-501 AFAANL
+501 AYAANL

-513 QTLTAAGMAAICAVL
+513 QTLTAAGMAALCAVL

-534 LRPALTLPLNAMQP
+534 LRPVLTLPLNALQP
-548 VTDKASAAVLRVA
+548 VTDKAGAAVLRVA

-645 KTDGSGR
+645 KTDGSVR

-685 FAPYNAYFNDY
+685 FSPYNAYFNDY

-763 AICEELQT
+763 AIRAELQA

-800 SADTAASAGADPVLY
+800 STDAAASAGTDSVLY
-815 FLNESHAGNSTQFAS
+815 FLNESHAGNNTQFAS

-855 FTAAGGGFRAVLQDD
+855 FTTAGDGSCRAVLQDD

-902 LTADAAQAGQD
+902 LAVDAAQAGQD
-913 IADSDT
+913 TADSDT
-919 PLPARQEAD
+919 PLPAWQEAA
-928 SPAETPQRVPLLWA
+928 SPAETPQRVPLLWV
-942 LPTVFLLVVLT
+942 LPTVLLLLVLT
-953 LARVRRA
+953 LALVRRA

-986 EISSDEAAFAE
+986 EVSSDEVAFAE
-997 FLQSHCPQT
+997 FLQTHCPQT
-1006 DPETVQ
+1006 DRKTVQ
-1012 QLLDAV
+1012 HLLDAV
-1018 QAAQFAPAPCTAET
+1018 QAAQFAPDPCTAET
-1032 AQEIRALCRKLR
+1032 AQEVRTICRKLR
-1044 KALRKR
+1044 KMLRKR
-1050 TVYGLCSG
+1050 TV
-1058 KLCAR
+1058 
-1063 ND
+1063 

>member
-1 MPRFCTPCRAP
+1 
-12 AQRTPA
+12 
-18 MAGKVGCGLLLAV
+18 MAGKVGCGLLLAM
-31 LFAVAAV
+31 LFAAAAV
-38 SRAPFAVFALAFAVL
+38 SRAPFAIFLLAFAVL

-66 RDVAVTLQL
+66 GDVAVTLQL

-84 EFSVLVQLHNAGR
+84 EFSVLVQLRNAG

-166 AVPPQSQV
+166 AVPPQSQA

-184 DGGTGS
+184 DSGMGS

-247 ADPAGTVLA
+247 ADPAGTILA
-256 EQTAPTPVLHLGQ
+256 EQAAPTPVLHLGQ
-269 AAVKRLRK
+269 AAVKRLRR

-289 LAFLDRVLLPHTK
+289 LVFLDRVLLPRTK
-302 AAAHPAREAAA
+302 TAAHPAREAAA
-313 DLLILELLALGL
+313 DLLISELLALGL

-332 FALALPFWVM
+332 FALALPFWVW

-366 GAVLALGIGYLVLL
+366 GIALALGIGYLVLL
-380 FFVQRPFLS
+380 FFLQRPFLS

-434 VLTLLTVWHTDA
+434 ILTLLTVWHTDA

-458 FTLLTGTGSA
+458 FTLLTGTDSA
-468 VLGWLLLLPG
+468 VLGWLLLMPG
-478 WLGTCAAA
+478 WLGACAAA
-486 RSVPRKRLWGSKASA
+486 RSVPRKRLWGNKASA
-501 AFAANL
+501 AYAANL

-534 LRPALTLPLNAMQP
+534 LRPVLTLPLDALQP
-548 VTDKASAAVLRVA
+548 VTDKAGAAVLRVA

-645 KTDGSGR
+645 KTDGSVR

-685 FAPYNAYFNDY
+685 FSPYNAYFNDY

-763 AICEELQT
+763 AIREELQA

-800 SADTAASAGADPVLY
+800 STDAAASAGTDSVLY
-815 FLNESHAGNSTQFAS
+815 FLNESHAGNNTQFAS

-855 FTAAGGGFRAVLQDD
+855 FTTAGDGSCRAVLQDD

-902 LTADAAQAGQD
+902 LAVDAAQAGQD
-913 IADSDT
+913 TADSDT
-919 PLPARQEAD
+919 PLPARQEAA
-928 SPAETPQRVPLLWA
+928 SPAEAPQRVPLLWV

-953 LARVRRA
+953 LALLRRA

-978 MRRCGLAA
+978 MRCCGLGA
-986 EISSDEAAFAE
+986 EVSSDEAAFAE
-997 FLQSHCPQT
+997 FLQTHCPQT
-1006 DPETVQ
+1006 DRETVQ
-1012 QLLDAV
+1012 HLLDAV
-1018 QAAQFAPAPCTAET
+1018 QAAQFAPDPCTAET
-1032 AQEIRALCRKLR
+1032 AQEVRTICRKLR
-1044 KALRKR
+1044 KMLRKR
-1050 TVYGLCSG
+1050 TV
-1058 KLCAR
+1058 
-1063 ND
+1063 

>member
-1 MPRFCTPCRAP
+1 
-12 AQRTPA
+12 

-31 LFAVAAV
+31 LFAAAAV

-66 RDVAVTLQL
+66 RDVTVTLQL
-75 PTRPVQPGE
+75 PAHPVQPGE
-84 EFSVLVQLHNAGR
+84 EFPVLVQLRNTGR

-122 GAMLAPHQRADLRVT
+122 SAMLAPHQRADLRVT

-166 AVPPQSQV
+166 AVPPQTQA

-184 DGGTGS
+184 DGGAGS

-256 EQTAPTPVLHLGQ
+256 EQAAPAPVLHLGQ

-289 LAFLDRVLLPHTK
+289 LVFLDRVLLPRTK

-332 FALALPFWVM
+332 FALALPFWVW
-342 LGTAALCAAWLALHR
+342 LGTAALCAAWLALHC

-389 GAAQCADAVR
+389 GAVQCADAVR

-408 DFAVASSPIAAHR
+408 DFALATSPIAAHK
-421 GLFVLLAAVPVTA
+421 GVFVLLAAVPVTA
-434 VLTLLTVWHTDA
+434 ILSLLTVWRTDA

-451 VLLPIVV
+451 VLLPVV
-458 FTLLTGTGSA
+458 VVTLLAGTGSA

-501 AFAANL
+501 AYAANL

-513 QTLTAAGMAAICAVL
+513 QTLTAAGMAALCAVL

-534 LRPALTLPLNAMQP
+534 LRPVLTLPLNALQP

-561 IAWLPKISGGALNF
+561 IAWPPKISGGALNF

-586 GSLVQGEGL
+586 GSLVQGQGL

-626 GTSWQPGDAA
+626 GTSWQPGDAT

-732 GDASVLDRLESA
+732 GDAGVLDRLESA

-763 AICEELQT
+763 AIRAELQA

-800 SADTAASAGADPVLY
+800 STDAAVSAGTDPVLY
-815 FLNESHAGNSTQFAS
+815 FLNESHAGSSTQFAS

-855 FTAAGGGFRAVLQDD
+855 FTAAGDGSCRAVLQDD

-902 LTADAAQAGQD
+902 LAADAAQAAQD
-913 IADSDT
+913 TADSDT
-919 PLPARQEAD
+919 PLPARQEAA
-928 SPAETPQRVPLLWA
+928 SPAETPQRVPLLWV
-942 LPTVFLLVVLT
+942 LPTVLLLLVLT
-953 LARVRRA
+953 LALVRRA

-986 EISSDEAAFAE
+986 EVSSDEAAFAE
-997 FLQSHCPQT
+997 FLQTHCPQT
-1006 DPETVQ
+1006 DRQTVQ
-1012 QLLDAV
+1012 HLLDAV
-1018 QAAQFAPAPCTAET
+1018 QAAQFAPDPCTAET
-1032 AQEIRALCRKLR
+1032 AQEVRTICRKLR
-1044 KALRKR
+1044 KMLRKR
-1050 TVYGLCSG
+1050 TV
-1058 KLCAR
+1058 
-1063 ND
+1063 

>member
-1 MPRFCTPCRAP
+1 
-12 AQRTPA
+12 

-31 LFAVAAV
+31 LFAAAAV
-38 SRAPFAVFALAFAVL
+38 SRAPFAVFLLAFAVL
-53 LVGFLAWYVRTLR
+53 LVGFLAGYVRTLR
-66 RDVAVTLQL
+66 RDVAVMLQL

-84 EFSVLVQLHNAGR
+84 EFSVLVQLRNTGR

-109 ADAESGTVIELPC
+109 ADTESGTVIELPC
-122 GAMLAPHQRADLRVT
+122 TAMLAPHQRADLRVT
-137 LRAAQSGLWR
+137 LRAAQSGLWQ
-147 FCVQKAAVR
+147 FCVQKAAVH

-166 AVPPQSQV
+166 AVPSQSQA

-184 DGGTGS
+184 DNGAGS

-198 QTTAGHDMADGV
+198 QTSSGHDMADGV

-256 EQTAPTPVLHLGQ
+256 EQAAPAPVLHLAQ

-277 LTRRQTADPDTG
+277 LTCRQTAEPVTG
-289 LAFLDRVLLPHTK
+289 LVFVDRVLLPRTK
-302 AAAHPAREAAA
+302 AAAHPAREATA

-332 FALALPFWVM
+332 FSLSLPFWVW

-357 APLPSAARY
+357 APLPSTAHY
-366 GAVLALGIGYLVLL
+366 GAVLALSIGYLVLL

-408 DFAVASSPIAAHR
+408 DFSVAASPIAAQM
-421 GLFVLLAAVPVTA
+421 GVFVLLAAMPVTA
-434 VLTLLTVWHTDA
+434 ILTLLTVCHTDV

-458 FTLLTGTGSA
+458 FTLLAGSGSA
-468 VLGWLLLLPG
+468 VLGWLLLLSG
-478 WLGTCAAA
+478 WLGACAAA

-501 AFAANL
+501 AYAANL

-513 QTLTAAGMAAICAVL
+513 QTLTAAAMAALCAVL

-534 LRPALTLPLNAMQP
+534 LRPVLTLPLNALQP
-548 VTDKASAAVLRVA
+548 VTDKASAAMLRAA
-561 IAWLPKISGGALNF
+561 IVWLPKISGGTLNI
-575 HVSAAAGGVED
+575 HVNAAAGGVED
-586 GSLVQGEGL
+586 GSLLQGEGL

-626 GTSWQPGDAA
+626 GTGWQPGDAA
-636 AFDSAAANW
+636 AFDNAAANW

-720 KQAAELLAARAD
+720 KQAAELLAARTD

-754 EVPAGEGYD
+754 AVPAGEGYD

-855 FTAAGGGFRAVLQDD
+855 FTAAGDGFRAVLQDD

-902 LTADAAQAGQD
+902 LAADAVQAGQD
-913 IADSDT
+913 AADSDT
-919 PLPARQEAD
+919 PLPARQEGD
-928 SPAETPQRVPLLWA
+928 SPAEAPQCAPLLWV
-942 LPTVFLLVVLT
+942 LPTVLLLVALI
-953 LARVRRA
+953 LALL
-960 RRTPL
+960 RRTRRTAL
-965 QTVQAEFCALHRK
+965 QSVQAEFCALHRK

-986 EISSDEAAFAE
+986 EVSSDEAAFAE
-997 FLQSHCPQT
+997 FLQTHCPQT
-1006 DPETVQ
+1006 DRKTVQ
-1012 QLLDAV
+1012 HLLDTV

-1032 AQEIRALCRKLR
+1032 AHEVRALCRKLR
-1044 KALRKR
+1044 KKLRRR
-1050 TVYGLCSG
+1050 TV
-1058 KLCAR
+1058 
-1063 ND
+1063 